1 MVQLSWH
8 LMVSPGIPRGCSSVS
23 LSLGYA
29 ELETGV
35 LIPLNGQNSSLF
47 SKFWPLLPLIF
58 LLTLVLLPMA
68 LPFVLSV
75 ERSQINRLKV
85 PFFGTTNWK
94 QIMAADLA
102 VWVAHIEARDKC
114 SFSDWSQAPD
124 HTCTAQI
131 TALPCGSVVT
141 LYMATHH
148 HWALGFYVWYFPLHA
163 QFVVSA
169 NRWFVCLV
177 VKEDTL
183 HKVFTLP
190 VPGSLHTLD
199 FCSSSPP
206 WGYQWWHSA
215 SDSFLG
221 YSVVVQSMPFSPRN

>member
-8 LMVSPGIPRGCSSVS
+8 LMVSSGIPRGCSSVS

-35 LIPLNGQNSSLF
+35 VIPLNGQNSSLF

-148 HWALGFYVWYFPLHA
+148 HWALGFYVWYWSCHCMPSLWFLPIDDLFASWWRRTLCTRCLPFLYLAVCTHWTFVLPHPLGA
-163 QFVVSA
+163 ISGG
-169 NRWFVCLV
+169 
-177 VKEDTL
+177 T
-183 HKVFTLP
+183 
-190 VPGSLHTLD
+190 VPLTA
-199 FCSSSPP
+199 F
-206 WGYQWWHSA
+206 
-215 SDSFLG
+215 
-221 YSVVVQSMPFSPRN
+221 